1 MKAKEY
7 YQKDMSAIT
16 AKYYLNKEQQ
26 KAGNLDREK
35 LTSDKQSKI
44 NALKDIDHNLE
55 TFKNTYQSNGA
66 INKLSKILKK
76 FDDAQSS
83 KKQKYL
89 DLLENS
95 VENEEPAKTYRD
107 LVIKHMNLSLELD
120 QINLLLKN
128 CNYAMIQ
135 TTRYQTIITQLRMS
149 VGELDRLADTMKLKA
164 DRHDNYLTK
173 KWNQWIDA
181 HGFNKTYKF
190 YNDQRVALYRLIA
203 ALEQKGNAV
212 TDNKTLQELE
222 NELFI
227 MQTLAKACDNITVL
241 ATDYRCCIVLAT
253 KVPSEDIS
261 LISLGEFNSGYVR
274 VLNVEKNL
282 NSLFYINKREQV
294 CVEISKDYLTQFD
307 SKLKPTSTPHC
318 LSEKDLQQVKAAT
331 GHDPVDKCHIDL
343 QISMAHDL
351 REVHRRCNQLKHSGN
366 PYLRYAGD
374 IFMLLAAIIVVVA
387 AVSFGM
393 YLGGG
398 VAAGIIVAAL
408 TALHASPVLAML
420 ATTVGCGL
428 AGGACV
434 AASGITG
441 LLGFGLWRAG
451 GDKNVIS
458 RDAREVADNLVTTLV
473 QNPHG

>member
-16 AKYYLNKEQQ
+16 TEYYLKKEQQ
-26 KAGNLDREK
+26 EAGNLDREK
-35 LTSDKQSKI
+35 LISDKQSKI
-44 NALKDIDHNLE
+44 NALKDIDRNLE
-55 TFKNTYQSNGA
+55 TLKNNNQSNGA

-76 FDDAQSS
+76 FDYAELL

-89 DLLENS
+89 DSLENS
-95 VENEEPAKTYRD
+95 VESKEPAKTYRD
-107 LVIKHMNLSLELD
+107 LVIQHMNLSLELD

-135 TTRYQTIITQLRMS
+135 TTNYQTIITQLRMS

-190 YNDQRVALYRLIA
+190 YNNQRVALYRLVA

-212 TDNKTLQELE
+212 TYNKTLQELE

-241 ATDYRCCIVLAT
+241 ATDYRCCVVLAT

-274 VLNVEKNL
+274 VLNAEKNI
-282 NSLFYINKREQV
+282 NSLFYINKRKQV
-294 CVEISKDYLTQFD
+294 RVEIAQDLIQFD

-393 YLGGG
+393 YLSGG

-408 TALHASPVLAML
+408 TALHASSVLAML
-420 ATTVGCGL
+420 ATAAGCGL

-451 GDKNVIS
+451 RDENVIS
-458 RDAREVADNLVTTLV
+458 RDARDVADNLVTTLV